1 MPIAVEMMLDSAT
14 DALVRQTWRKLA
26 QAGVSSDM
34 AESGWDPHVTLGV
47 YDDLNVSAATE
58 QLAACA
64 CDTQQ
69 ITTTLASVGVFPRK
83 ASVLFIAPIVTHDL
97 LALHERIHRILEPL
111 ATHPWEYYQPG
122 RWVPHC
128 TLATDLEPERVTP
141 AFEIARQIA
150 LPRPVRLKRI
160 AIVRFRPVAHLSAV
174 DLATPTPSLTLSK
187 TD

>member
-1 MPIAVEMMLDSAT
+1 M
-14 DALVRQTWRKLA
+14 
-26 QAGVSSDM
+26 
-34 AESGWDPHVTLGV
+34 
-47 YDDLNVSAATE
+47 
-58 QLAACA
+58 
-64 CDTQQ
+64 
-69 ITTTLASVGVFPRK
+69 
-83 ASVLFIAPIVTHDL
+83 LFIAPIVTCSL
-97 LALHERIHRILEPL
+97 LALHQRIHRILEPL

-128 TLATDLEPERVTP
+128 TLATDLESERVTP

-150 LPRPVRLKRI
+150 LPRPVYLERI